1 MARIERNSLLTLE
14 AYARERPAFRAR
26 VIEHKKRRTVT
37 LGQNVRLVF
46 EDELTMRYQVQE
58 MLRVERI
65 FEDAG
70 IQEELDAYNPLVPDG
85 RNFKATLMLEYPDPE
100 ERRRELGRL
109 KGIEDTIWIE
119 VAGLPRVYAIAD
131 EDLERENE
139 EKTSSVHFL
148 RFDLSEA
155 AAQALKRGAA
165 LSLGADHP
173 QYRTTVALP
182 PEVRDALVK
191 DLA

>member
-1 MARIERNSLLTLE
+1 MPRIDRTSLMTLE
-14 AYARERPAFRAR
+14 TYAREREAFRAR
-26 VIEHKKRRTVT
+26 VMRHKQTRTVT
-37 LGQNVRLVF
+37 LGEHLRLIF
-46 EDELTMRYQVQE
+46 EDELTIRYQVQE
-58 MLRVERI
+58 MLRAERI
-65 FEDAG
+65 FEEAG

-109 KGIEDTIWIE
+109 KGIEDRMWME
-119 VAGLPRVYAIAD
+119 VTGAGRVWAIAD

-148 RFDLSEA
+148 RFDVSEA

-165 LSLGADHP
+165 LSVGADHP
-173 QYRTTVALP
+173 GCRASMTLP
-182 PEVRDALVK
+182 AEVRDALVK